1 MRVKNKAALPN
12 KYAGQQLASLRNY
25 SISLTGSSW
34 DADDLVQES
43 WLKASLSADAA
54 SHQNPEALLRRIA
67 KNSWIDQSRRKAV
80 WKKISG
86 EMLHLHQQGTAVN
99 NQEASELEIVFHV
112 LVKHMTAAQRAVFM
126 LRDVY
131 GCSSL
136 EAAELLGMTDGAV
149 KAALHRARQALRA
162 VRQQLLQD
170 GLPQPQEEHMKT
182 YVRSLAATYLS
193 GDMKAVAALMQLSE
207 NDPELAVHMAQHEL
221 GRLPSRRETIPAEAR
236 NRALEHAFI
245 QNAA

>member
-1 MRVKNKAALPN
+1 MHLKNKAALPN
-12 KYAGQQLASLRNY
+12 EYTGQQLVSLRKY

-34 DADDLVQES
+34 DADDLAQES
-43 WLKASLSADAA
+43 WLKASPVVDAA

-80 WKKISG
+80 WQKISG
-86 EMLHLHQQGTAVN
+86 EMLHLHQQGNAIN
-99 NQEASELEIVFHV
+99 NQDASELEIVFHV

-131 GCSSL
+131 GCSSI
-136 EAAELLGMTDGAV
+136 EAAEILGMTDGAV
-149 KAALHRARQALRA
+149 KAALHRARQALIA

-182 YVRSLAATYLS
+182 YVRALASAYLL
-193 GDMKAVAALMQLSE
+193 GNMKTVAALMQLSE
-207 NDPELAVHMAQHEL
+207 NDPELAIHMAQHEL
-221 GRLPSRRETIPAEAR
+221 GRLSSRRQTVPAEAR
-236 NRALEHAFI
+236 NMELEYAFI
-245 QNAA
+245 HNAA